1 MNKPYLLIE
10 SIIDYYKN
18 NIDNFKLFLYKNNIY
33 CKEEDDLLLIYNNF
47 DTNIKNNLCKECRS
61 IIINKNNMKI
71 IAYTND
77 ISIINSSND
86 IFIHNNSI
94 ISECYE
100 GTLLSVYYHN
110 NKWYISSRK
119 CIDSKKSLYNNKSYY
134 DLFEDVIINSG
145 YSNIKSFTDN
155 LDINKTYYFI
165 LIHYLNKNIIDYKYR
180 FGENYKY
187 LCLSSIKDSLLN
199 ELDLTNINLN
209 FINKNIFINTF
220 YNYDFFEKMI
230 NDNYKSNY
238 NLKTNKEG
246 IIIKSW
252 NYNYNKFNIYKLQY
266 KNYQYHNAIEYNNNL
281 YNGLLYLYQNDELSK
296 YIKYNPIFSL
306 INSFNILEVINSLF
320 KVLTSEL
327 LVIFKKNNNDKNII
341 KLLPYEY
348 KNILYDLKNIYYYGF
363 SINKNSKT
371 YINNLTLNNIYNYLK
386 GITTINLINLLKKRN
401 EVLNISILSDI
412 NYYCSKIQLEYC
424 DLFIN
429 KLFFI
434 NIIIIFI
441 KFNQ

>member
-429 KLFFI
+429 KL
-434 NIIIIFI
+434 
-441 KFNQ
+441 